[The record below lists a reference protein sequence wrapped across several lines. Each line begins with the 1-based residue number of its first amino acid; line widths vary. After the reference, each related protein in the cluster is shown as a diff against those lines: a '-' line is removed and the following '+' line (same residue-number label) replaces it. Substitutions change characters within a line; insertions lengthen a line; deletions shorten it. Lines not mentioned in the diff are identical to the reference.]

1 VKLQFGR
8 TGVLAVTLLLAGMS
22 SSPAQINPFRSN
34 SQSNGLTKADVGM
47 LTTTTGLVNKKEPV
61 KVGDTEDWSNPASG
75 NSGKVTVTRLFHYNG
90 MACHGLRYDFS
101 YKASNT
107 PRTYTVDW
115 CKTKTG
121 EWKIKS

>member
-1 VKLQFGR
+1 M
-8 TGVLAVTLLLAGMS
+8 GVMATVLLLAGLSAS
-22 SSPAQINPFRSN
+22 SAQINPFRSN
-34 SQSNGLTKADVGM
+34 NQTNGLTKADVGM
-47 LTTTTGLVNKKEPV
+47 LSTTTGLVNKKEPV

-75 NSGKVTVTRLFHYNG
+75 NSGKVTVTRLFRSSG
-90 MACHGLRYDFS
+90 MECHSLRYDFS

-107 PRTYTVDW
+107 PRTYNADW